1 MYFLRHFGYM
11 SDKVYKYCVWFVQVG
26 LPSLGTLYY
35 MLSNIWNINHVTQVL
50 GTLTAIETF
59 LGVCL
64 GISST
69 NYKQENTTNE

>member
-11 SDKVYKYCVWFVQVG
+11 NDKWYKYMVWLVQVG